1 MKRTDAMRNVG
12 NLFDPGNPAA
22 GIKGTVVDHT
32 WANAVQE
39 ELVNL
44 LMGLNPVAVLSQD
57 NSDLHQIAD
66 ALSTALAAKVS
77 SNGGTMSA
85 NPTVALGVATKQYVD
100 GIISLA
106 ASGYWQSPGGLILQW
121 GKGTAPATGTTTSTL
136 IVTFPVAFPNAPLG
150 AWVTTAGHA
159 NSSTGGN
166 PAGGAISLSTTSF
179 QAVLDVLN
187 QSITFN
193 QTCDFYWFAIG
204 H

>member
-1 MKRTDAMRNVG
+1 MRRIDTANSLFTD
-12 NLFDPGNPAA
+12 GNPSQ
-22 GIKGTVVDHT
+22 GIEATPVWDWFLNHL
-32 WANAVQE
+32 QE
-39 ELVNL
+39 EIAQTIEGFGV
-44 LMGLNPVAVLSQD
+44 VLD
-57 NSDLHQIAD
+57 ANNMHQLRD
-66 ALSTALAAKVS
+66 ALQTVLAAKVS
-77 SNGGTMSA
+77 SSGGTMSA

>member
-1 MKRTDAMRNVG
+1 MRRIDTANSLFTD
-12 NLFDPGNPAA
+12 GNPSQ
-22 GIKGTVVDHT
+22 GIEATPVWDWFLNHL
-32 WANAVQE
+32 QE
-39 ELVNL
+39 EIAQTIEGFGV
-44 LMGLNPVAVLSQD
+44 VLD
-57 NSDLHQIAD
+57 ANNMHQLRD
-66 ALSTALAAKVS
+66 ALQTVLAAKVS
-77 SNGGTMSA
+77 SSGGTMSA

-106 ASGYWQSPGGLILQW
+106 ASGYWESPGGLILQW

-150 AWVTTAGHA
+150 AWVTTSGHA

-166 PAGGAISLSTTSF
+166 PAGGAVSLSTTSF